1 MTPSVLLMTYEF
13 PPAGGGG
20 VQRMSKFAR
29 YLPDAGWTP
38 VIVCAAPTRGRPADP
53 SLTAEVAG
61 LRVVRTPPR
70 NPSVAIARAIAP
82 FRMFRPDST
91 PSAAP
96 VVAPLATAPRR
107 VSPLS
112 ARLARRFTADDAE
125 LWARG
130 AIAKAVALGRDA
142 GVDAVVASGPP
153 FSVLGAGLTVAREL
167 GVPFV
172 VDMRDPWRD
181 NPVNWYPGDRMR
193 EAAVERE
200 RRVMSGAAAVVAAS
214 DTMAREARE
223 LGASNVR
230 TLPNGFDSADLIPWT
245 PNQEAP
251 LTLAFMGKVYGG
263 LTEPRPLLQAMR
275 ILADRRPDLDV
286 RFDLVGD
293 AGESAVQVAA
303 LGLAEKVRL
312 LGYLP
317 HREAIGA
324 IATADA
330 GVILIADIPGAKATQ
345 TGKLFEYLGMGLPV
359 FVVGPVDGE
368 AALMVQRARGGWV
381 APSSDPERVAAVL
394 EDLAERKQAG
404 TLLIHVDD
412 EFVGRFE
419 RSRLAAELAEVLAE
433 VSGR

>member
-1 MTPSVLLMTYEF
+1 VP
-13 PPAGGGG
+13 
-20 VQRMSKFAR
+20 
-29 YLPDAGWTP
+29 
-38 VIVCAAPTRGRPADP
+38 
-53 SLTAEVAG
+53 
-61 LRVVRTPPR
+61 
-70 NPSVAIARAIAP
+70 
-82 FRMFRPDST
+82 
-91 PSAAP
+91 
-96 VVAPLATAPRR
+96 
-107 VSPLS
+107 PLS
-112 ARLARRFTADDAE
+112 ARLARRFTSDDAE
-125 LWARG
+125 LWARA

-142 GVDAVVASGPP
+142 GVDVVVASGPP

-181 NPVNWYPGDRMR
+181 NPVNWYSDDRTR

-214 DTMAREARE
+214 DTMAQEARE
-223 LGASNVR
+223 LGAHDVR
-230 TLPNGFDSADLIPWT
+230 TLPNGFDSADLIPWA
-245 PNQEAP
+245 PNREAP

-293 AGESAVQVAA
+293 AGDSAAQVAA

-368 AALMVQRARGGWV
+368 AALMVKRARGGWA
-381 APSSDPERVAAVL
+381 APSGDPERVAAVL
-394 EDLAERKQAG
+394 EDLADRKQAG
-404 TLLIHVDD
+404 TLRIDAD
-412 EFVGRFE
+412 AAFVLRFE
-419 RSRLAAELAEVLAE
+419 RSRLAAELAGVLAE
-433 VSGR
+433 VSAR